1 MGNNAS
7 GGGNLVMK
15 YGGSSIANPERMRKV
30 AEHIKSVKK
39 KGRRIV
45 VVLSAMGDT
54 TDDLIKLAEESYQ
67 GVVPATLRDELDKL
81 LVTGEEQSAPLL
93 ALVLASLD
101 VPAISLTSRE
111 IQLEASVTGRVKMI
125 KGNNLIKS
133 ELDKGKV
140 VIVTGF
146 QGIKVSGSVRVV
158 TTLGRGGSDVTA
170 VCLAAVLGGCCCENY
185 TDVDGIFATDP
196 RVVPNAKRFEHIS
209 YHQLTQLAS
218 VGGGK
223 LMDRAVLLA
232 QNLGVIINVKLSP
245 SFGESTGGTVVCSGS
260 TLSQIEIEES
270 QAGLAIQKLNMVR
283 ISHVPN
289 QPGAA
294 AKIYTAL
301 YNINLRGSIQAPAK
315 EREASIAILFSDSV
329 SHDVQSSLTSLKIF
343 KLPSIKISAMETL
356 AVLTLVDPLMDDRP
370 GYLRDVCDALGEAG
384 INIVSQA
391 SPGITIE
398 VMVGLKDLNKAA
410 QAIATKFN
418 LVDLN

>member
-1 MGNNAS
+1 MGNIDGKGKNV
-7 GGGNLVMK
+7 VMK
-15 YGGSSIANPERMRKV
+15 FGGSSIATPERMRKV
-30 AEHIKSVKK
+30 AEHIKSTRE
-39 KGRRIV
+39 KGRRVV

-54 TDDLIKLAEESYQ
+54 TDDLIKLAEENYK
-67 GVVPATLRDELDKL
+67 GVIPDVLRGELDKL
-81 LVTGEEQSAPLL
+81 LVTGEEQSVSLL
-93 ALVLASLD
+93 ALALASLD

-111 IQLEASVTGRVKMI
+111 IQLEASAVGRVKMI
-125 KGNNLIKS
+125 KGNNLIKG

-146 QGIKVSGSVRVV
+146 QGIKVSGSVRVI

-170 VCLAAVLGGCCCENY
+170 VCLAAVCGCCCENY
-185 TDVDGIFATDP
+185 TDVDGIYATDP

-232 QNLGVIINVKLSP
+232 QNLGVIIRVMLSP
-245 SFGESTGGTVVCSGS
+245 SFGTSTGGTVVCSGS
-260 TLSQIEIEES
+260 TLSKIEVEES
-270 QAGLAIQKLNMVR
+270 QAGLAIQRLNMVR

-294 AKIYTAL
+294 AKIYNAL
-301 YNINLRGSIQAPAK
+301 HKINLRGSIQAPAK
-315 EREASIAILFSDSV
+315 EREASISILFSDSV
-329 SHDVQSSLTSLKIF
+329 SQEVQTALAMLKADIM
-343 KLPSIKISAMETL
+343 PSIKISTLETL

-370 GYLRDVCDALGEAG
+370 GYLRDVCDALGEAE

-398 VMVGLKDLNKAA
+398 VMVGLKDLNVAA
-410 QAIATKFN
+410 EVIAAKFN
-418 LVDLN
+418 LINES

>member
-1 MGNNAS
+1 MGNTN
-7 GGGNLVMK
+7 GKGKNLVMK
-15 YGGSSIANPERMRKV
+15 FGGSSIANPERMRKV
-30 AEHIKSVKK
+30 AEHIKSNRE
-39 KGRRIV
+39 KGWRVV

-54 TDDLIKLAEESYQ
+54 TDDLIKLAEENYQ
-67 GVVPATLRDELDKL
+67 GVIPASLRDELDKL

-93 ALVLASLD
+93 ALALASLD

-125 KGNNLIKS
+125 KGNNLIKG

-185 TDVDGIFATDP
+185 TDVDGIYATDP

-232 QNLGVIINVKLSP
+232 QNLCDNS
-245 SFGESTGGTVVCSGS
+245 
-260 TLSQIEIEES
+260 
-270 QAGLAIQKLNMVR
+270 
-283 ISHVPN
+283 
-289 QPGAA
+289 
-294 AKIYTAL
+294 
-301 YNINLRGSIQAPAK
+301 
-315 EREASIAILFSDSV
+315 SD
-329 SHDVQSSLTSLKIF
+329 
-343 KLPSIKISAMETL
+343 A
-356 AVLTLVDPLMDDRP
+356 
-370 GYLRDVCDALGEAG
+370 
-384 INIVSQA
+384 
-391 SPGITIE
+391 
-398 VMVGLKDLNKAA
+398 
-410 QAIATKFN
+410 
-418 LVDLN
+418 